1 MLFCCDC
8 YFTVTFVPSMSI
20 HIKVWSLLHFLL
32 RWGSVW
38 EPAGSRVV
46 GGWTGGPIGCQGH
59 PCNFRIILEEFS
71 CYSSSELSGKD
82 KSLYAF
88 SFFWV
93 DRTLQPEP
101 FCISL
106 NKAIHVWFMLPCH
119 SFVTQTFAM
128 WGSAGCSDNFW
139 LFSLPE
145 KWGWFYT
152 ACACFPSILF
162 HTVYLIL
169 VLAVSFVLLC
179 RSAFEP
185 GLGVRLKPSQ
195 PHTWFLK

>member
-1 MLFCCDC
+1 MGKCLGTCWFTGSWRMDRGPHRVPGPPLQLQNYFGGIQLLFIQWVIRQRQILVC
-8 YFTVTFVPSMSI
+8 FFIFLGGQNASAWAI
-20 HIKVWSLLHFLL
+20 LH
-32 RWGSVW
+32 
-38 EPAGSRVV
+38 
-46 GGWTGGPIGCQGH
+46 
-59 PCNFRIILEEFS
+59 
-71 CYSSSELSGKD
+71 LS
-82 KSLYAF
+82 
-88 SFFWV
+88 
-93 DRTLQPEP
+93 
-101 FCISL
+101 

-145 KWGWFYT
+145 KWGWSYT
-152 ACACFPSILF
+152 ACACFLSILF

>member
-106 NKAIHVWFMLPCH
+106 TRQ
-119 SFVTQTFAM
+119 ST
-128 WGSAGCSDNFW
+128 SD
-139 LFSLPE
+139 L
-145 KWGWFYT
+145 
-152 ACACFPSILF
+152 CFPATHLWLRLLQCKVQQVVVTIFDSFPCLKNEDGPTQPVLVSLVSYSIPY
-162 HTVYLIL
+162 T
-169 VLAVSFVLLC
+169 
-179 RSAFEP
+179 
-185 GLGVRLKPSQ
+185 
-195 PHTWFLK
+195 